1 MKAAG
6 IAAGAALI
14 ALASGT
20 AAADWSGKGRI
31 GGVLA
36 RGNTETSTANLNF
49 DVTRHLERWDHKFG
63 GSMLRTLSEGLTSAD
78 RWELRAESDYRPTR
92 RTFLFTSVRYEQ
104 DQFTDYAY
112 QATGAIGVGYHF
124 VASAKS
130 KLDGRFG
137 VGTRRAELRLTDDTE
152 ADAILR
158 IGVDFQRF
166 LTANTSLYDRLL
178 VETGETNTF
187 VQNALGLEVKM
198 TQTMSVALGYE
209 LRYNSE
215 VLPGT
220 ENSDQVFTA
229 GIAAA
234 F

>member
-20 AAADWSGKGRI
+20 ASADWSGKGRI

-49 DVTRHLERWDHKFG
+49 DLTKHLERWDHKFG

-78 RWELRAESDYRPTR
+78 RWELRVESDYRPTR

-112 QATGAIGVGYHF
+112 QATGAIGVGHHF
-124 VASAKS
+124 VASDKT

-137 VGTRRAELRLTDDTE
+137 IGTRRAELRLTDDTE

-158 IGVDFQRF
+158 LGVDFQRF
-166 LTANTSLYDRLL
+166 LTANTSVYDRLL

-198 TQTMSVALGYE
+198 TQAFSVALGYE

-220 ENSDQVFTA
+220 ENADQVFTA
-229 GIAAA
+229 GVAAA